1 MSDIAKWGLL
11 VAGAVAL
18 IALIIAM
25 PFMDFINFGELGN
38 NISTLLFF
46 VGDAFTFG
54 RRLIN
59 VFLTPFGR
67 SIVTGLMI
75 YWLAKPF
82 IGMGIKMT
90 AWIYHFVFK

>member
-18 IALIIAM
+18 IALIVAL
-25 PFMDFINFGELGN
+25 PFVEFINFTEITNGIET
-38 NISTLLFF
+38 ILFIC
-46 VGDAFTFG
+46 GDAFVFG
-54 RRLIN
+54 RRLVN

-67 SIVTGLMI
+67 SLVSGLMI
-75 YWLAKPF
+75 YWLAKSF
-82 IGMGIKMT
+82 IGMGIKIT